1 MKRPESATVVLP
13 AYGDP
18 AAIGPIVRDLA
29 VAAYA
34 LRARGIDLD
43 VLLLHDRD
51 EETAALAAAT
61 AAELGMALT
70 TMPGPHAGPGAAYL
84 AGFRHVVEE
93 RRADLVVTLDAN
105 GRHDGT
111 QIPRLIDQLVDE
123 DLHVIIGSRWARGS
137 GTPGLGLGRWLLG
150 RLANRTFRVLTGTR
164 AIADATTS
172 FRVARIEVVRDF
184 DSGADPGQQP
194 QRPDR
199 VRGHGGRP
207 RLPGRRGADHLPAAG
222 GRRWRV
228 AGPGRQGLRRPP
240 AGAAPPGRP
249 RPPAAPVAL
258 GAVVHRR
265 PLRSGPGPGAARDG
279 QALLRLGA
287 RRVPPVPAGAGP
299 GGGRRASAPSPASC
313 STAIPTST
321 SSAWSRPRTCSTSSA
336 PTPPWRRGSSPTARR
351 WPSTRSTRRSAST
364 PSLYLNV
371 LEHIADDAAELGW
384 PRPPCGPGGAV
395 LVFGPALEW
404 LYSELDYRAGHY
416 RRYSLRRLRAPGRGG
431 RARGGVGPL
440 LRRARGAAVPGSS
453 TGSCATTTSP
463 APPCGPTTGWRCRSA
478 GWSSGP
484 CPRPPLGKNVVL
496 VARKP

>member
-84 AGFRHVVEE
+84 AGFRHVVQE

-150 RLANRTFRVLTGTR
+150 RLANRTFRALTGTR

-184 DSGADPGQQP
+184 DPGQIPVNSHSVQTAFVAMAVASGCRVGEGP
-194 QRPDR
+194 IIYRP
-199 VRGHGGRP
+199 
-207 RLPGRRGADHLPAAG
+207 PAAG
-222 GRRWRV
+222 GGGLRGRDV
-228 AGPGRQGLRRPP
+228 KGFAGHLLGLRRQVDHARQRRLSPSGRSFTDDHF
-240 AGAAPPGRP
+240 GAAQD
-249 RPPAAPVAL
+249 L
-258 GAVVHRR
+258 E
-265 PLRSGPGPGAARDG
+265 
-279 QALLRLGA
+279 RLGTA
-287 RRVPPVPAGAGP
+287 KHFFDWVLGEFHPYLRGRVLEVGAGLGTITRKLLDGYP
-299 GGGRRASAPSPASC
+299 DIDIVCLEPAENLFDELSAYA
-313 STAIPTST
+313 AL
-321 SSAWSRPRTCSTSSA
+321 APRVIAHRQTLA
-336 PTPPWRRGSSPTARR
+336 DYEVHPEERFDAV
-351 WPSTRSTRRSAST
+351 
-364 PSLYLNV
+364 LYLNV
-371 LEHIADDAAELGW
+371 LEHIADDAAELRLAAAALR
-384 PRPPCGPGGAV
+384 PRGTV

-416 RRYSLRRLRAPGRGG
+416 RRYSLRRLRRLAAAAGLEVVS
-431 RARGGVGPL
+431 ARYFDVLGVLPYL
-440 LRRARGAAVPGSS
+440 AVYRVLRRDDITGSTMWAYDRVAVPLSRLVQR
-453 TGSCATTTSP
+453 ALP
-463 APPCGPTTGWRCRSA
+463 A
-478 GWSSGP
+478 
-484 CPRPPLGKNVVL
+484 PPLGKNVVL